1 MDTFGQLAG
10 SPVRPPTAAEMTA
23 VAHPTRLR
31 ILRLCHRQPL
41 TNQELAGHLGIAP
54 ATTLRHVRILDKAGF
69 LAAQPVRNGQHGS
82 LERPYRSTGLSVR
95 LAWDAAES
103 PELLQRIEIATLH
116 AVRAELIEAGPGAI
130 RDEFRGTL
138 RLKPEVRRELAGRM
152 HALLAEFSSHD
163 DPDGEPLSLLWM
175 MHAVPGARLASAP
188 GTGPGHHAERH
199 LAAGHRG
206 GGHHP
211 RPAAPRRHAR

>member
-95 LAWDAAES
+95 LGVAGTAPADRDRDAARR
-103 PELLQRIEIATLH
+103 PG
-116 AVRAELIEAGPGAI
+116 RADRSGPG
-130 RDEFRGTL
+130 RD
-138 RLKPEVRRELAGRM
+138 
-152 HALLAEFSSHD
+152 
-163 DPDGEPLSLLWM
+163 
-175 MHAVPGARLASAP
+175 
-188 GTGPGHHAERH
+188 
-199 LAAGHRG
+199 
-206 GGHHP
+206 P
-211 RPAAPRRHAR
+211 R